1 MPLPLCSVSRK
12 PRGSLKAPR
21 FFKQIATSPRA
32 RRTKSLWLP
41 LIGCNDQPGPIYFIG
56 FPGFRDRLLSLSL
69 SLSLSYR
76 AVNPDELGRI
86 DRSIGRFRQRIN
98 TARRQPVAI
107 HHCCHYRLSAGSHVR
122 MIDDDFVLFVYV
134 RHVGANR
141 VIIRRRE
148 YQRMKTEKRS
158 ERDEFSHGR
167 IETGAGKGNRFAS
180 EEPLFR
186 ETLYFG
192 IELAESVNLSNSI
205 NFLINSL
212 QI

>member
-1 MPLPLCSVSRK
+1 
-12 PRGSLKAPR
+12 
-21 FFKQIATSPRA
+21 
-32 RRTKSLWLP
+32 
-41 LIGCNDQPGPIYFIG
+41 
-56 FPGFRDRLLSLSL
+56 
-69 SLSLSYR
+69 
-76 AVNPDELGRI
+76 
-86 DRSIGRFRQRIN
+86 
-98 TARRQPVAI
+98 
-107 HHCCHYRLSAGSHVR
+107 